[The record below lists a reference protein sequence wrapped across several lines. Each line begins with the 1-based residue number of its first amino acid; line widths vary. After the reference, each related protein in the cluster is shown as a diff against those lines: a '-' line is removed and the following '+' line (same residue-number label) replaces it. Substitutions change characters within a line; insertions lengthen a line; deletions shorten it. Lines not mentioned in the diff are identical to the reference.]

1 MVLAQVLGA
10 GEQLTSKKA
19 ANISK
24 HLRADE
30 ISLPFDIFPA
40 NSFKGE
46 VNMRSVL
53 SLSLIHI

>member
-30 ISLPFDIFPA
+30 ISLPFYIFSA
-40 NSFKGE
+40 NSF
-46 VNMRSVL
+46 
-53 SLSLIHI
+53 